1 MNIDGIVLVTVIAV
15 TVEALVEYG
24 RTAIT
29 SWNTARRTVVLQMAA
44 IMVSTC
50 LCLLVGADIYRALG
64 ITFAWQP
71 VGCVLTGIFSARG
84 ANFISDLVGRLRNLL
99 K

>member
-1 MNIDGIVLVTVIAV
+1 MNVDGIVLAMVIAV

-24 RTAIT
+24 RSALAAWKDAKRAILLQTA
-29 SWNTARRTVVLQMAA
+29 AVV
-44 IMVSTC
+44 VSVG
-50 LCLLVGADIYRALG
+50 LCILVDADIYRALG
-64 ITFAWQP
+64 IVFAWQP
-71 VGCVLTGIFSARG
+71 IGWVLTGIFSARG